1 MTTKSDDMPVNL
13 EQARKFGRVSDDG
26 HVFVLVDGEEFA
38 VGQLPNASA
47 DEALAYFA
55 RKFEN
60 VQAQVAL
67 LESRVAN
74 NAPAAELQKNLES
87 LASMVAVRNMVGD
100 YASLQQ
106 RLTAIHEKISALGV
120 AQRERREAERERG
133 LKLREEIVLE
143 AEKIVATPED
153 QINWRNSYSRMG
165 ELFNAWKQ
173 AQRTVHV
180 PKALEDEL
188 WVRFRAARTA
198 FERNRRA
205 HFSKMDEHNARVK
218 RAKEEIIARAE
229 QIQHSTEW
237 AETGRE
243 YAALMRSWRE
253 IPRGSRQSDDALWT
267 RFRAAQDVFFNAR
280 AAAEAE
286 LDQKYAANLEVK
298 EALLLEAR
306 ALLPV
311 EDPKAAKA
319 AFAKIQDRWD
329 AAGMVPRNDVRRVNS
344 ELAKIQAEIDGAEQA
359 KWKRTDPAKTA
370 RANSLLAQ
378 IEESLAALEADLA
391 AAQASGDA
399 KKIAKA
405 SEALQ
410 ARRAWA
416 ATLQGFEVK

>member
-153 QINWRNSYSRMG
+153 QINWRNS
-165 ELFNAWKQ
+165 
-173 AQRTVHV
+173 
-180 PKALEDEL
+180 
-188 WVRFRAARTA
+188 
-198 FERNRRA
+198 
-205 HFSKMDEHNARVK
+205 
-218 RAKEEIIARAE
+218 
-229 QIQHSTEW
+229 
-237 AETGRE
+237 
-243 YAALMRSWRE
+243 
-253 IPRGSRQSDDALWT
+253 
-267 RFRAAQDVFFNAR
+267 
-280 AAAEAE
+280 
-286 LDQKYAANLEVK
+286 
-298 EALLLEAR
+298 
-306 ALLPV
+306 
-311 EDPKAAKA
+311 
-319 AFAKIQDRWD
+319 
-329 AAGMVPRNDVRRVNS
+329 
-344 ELAKIQAEIDGAEQA
+344 
-359 KWKRTDPAKTA
+359 
-370 RANSLLAQ
+370 
-378 IEESLAALEADLA
+378 
-391 AAQASGDA
+391 
-399 KKIAKA
+399 
-405 SEALQ
+405 
-410 ARRAWA
+410 
-416 ATLQGFEVK
+416 